1 MTNSTDSSRK
11 RTEVKNLKNV
21 FVKDAHTCST
31 PNKVMVTAV
40 DAAKTRTRSL
50 MVVAVKEL
58 KRRIS
63 LKTSKSRNRKFKKPK
78 EL

>member
-40 DAAKTRTRSL
+40 DAVKTRTRSL

>member
-1 MTNSTDSSRK
+1 LTRSKDSSRK

-21 FVKDAHTCST
+21 FVKDVHTCNT
-31 PNKVMVTAV
+31 ANKAMVTAV
-40 DAAKTRTRSL
+40 DVAKTRTKSL

-58 KRRIS
+58 KRRIT
-63 LKTSKSRNRKFKKPK
+63 LKTSKSKKRKFKKLK